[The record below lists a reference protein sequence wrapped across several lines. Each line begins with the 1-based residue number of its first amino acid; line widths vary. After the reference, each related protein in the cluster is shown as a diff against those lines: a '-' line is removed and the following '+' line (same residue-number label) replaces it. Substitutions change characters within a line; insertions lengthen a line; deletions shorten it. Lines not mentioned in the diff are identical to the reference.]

1 MGQGRQPFGGLETAK
16 MHGCLLLSSKKFVE
30 KVKAAKTAKFF
41 GALQGTASF
50 FPSKESFLMRLV
62 SCLMRIFII
71 LLLFV

>member
-16 MHGCLLLSSKKFVE
+16 MQGCLLLCSKKVVE

-50 FPSKESFLMRLV
+50 AQQKSP
-62 SCLMRIFII
+62 I
-71 LLLFV
+71 